1 MQLKDYFTFFRWK
14 NLLMIFLVQALLKFI
29 LFQKFNLSVSLDL
42 FHFLLLALS
51 SIFIAIAG
59 YVINDINDI
68 KADEMNKPNRVFVG
82 NKLPVKT
89 ANNLFLIFNSLGL
102 LIGFYLTIYIHKNS
116 FFIIYIIISLLLY
129 RYAIDLKKRY
139 ITSNIVVSFII
150 FLSILIVPIFDIVPA
165 TNSFNKESQIVIFK
179 LVFTISLFAFFLTL
193 IREIL
198 KDLEDILGDKIIH
211 ARTIPI
217 INGEAKTKIIL
228 IILSFLLFI
237 AVNIFAYQNFSTHII
252 FSLYL
257 TGFVSLPLLYFG
269 FKIKSSNTKK
279 EYHRLSNILKA
290 IMLLGI
296 LSILFY

>member
-51 SIFIAIAG
+51 SILIAIAG

-68 KADEMNKPNRVFVG
+68 KADEINKPNRVFVG
-82 NKLPVKT
+82 NKLPIKT

-139 ITSNIVVSFII
+139 ITNNIVISFII
-150 FLSILIVPIFDIVPA
+150 FLSILIVPVFDIVPA

-179 LVFTISLFAFFLTL
+179 LVFIISLFAFFLTL

-228 IILSFLLFI
+228 IILSFLLFL
-237 AVNIFAYQNFSTHII
+237 AVNLFAYQNFSTHMV

-257 TGFVSLPLLYFG
+257 AGFVSLPLLYFG
-269 FKIKSSNTKK
+269 FKIKSSSTKK
-279 EYHRLSNILKA
+279 EYHQLSNILKA
-290 IMLLGI
+290 VMLLGI